1 MTGITNVQF
10 NLAALVSDHALAT
23 RAGAGGAVGLS
34 GMEKTSSRW
43 PALRCGSGAGAGW
56 KSRRRLWRGKAGG
69 PERQACTSPRP
80 RTGCRPNVDE
90 ILGLIAAARNAGPM
104 PSESHEQ
111 VSDLS

>member
-1 MTGITNVQF
+1 VQ
-10 NLAALVSDHALAT
+10 AEPLVSPEWKRQARGGRRFAVGVGPA
-23 RAGAGGAVGLS
+23 RAGKAGVGFDA
-34 GMEKTSSRW
+34 E
-43 PALRCGSGAGAGW
+43 
-56 KSRRRLWRGKAGG
+56 RLGG